1 MSRPTLSCTCLLR
14 HQQLRFA
21 SSSSSSS
28 SPNYSAPAQS
38 QRPAPRRDAGP
49 PTTSRG
55 PPPPRP
61 GPRPAYTPRP
71 PNGNGQYYS
80 RPPTSAPS
88 RNPYASRSP
97 ASMGP
102 EDLRR
107 EEVRQARLNVGL
119 NPAKQFAQ
127 ERERERERSIRLPS
141 TRSPA
146 PSGRMDARP
155 DDSRFA
161 SRRPGIGTGRTTD
174 RSGIRE
180 QRMVAGMVNRSTR
193 QEAPVARGVQP
204 VVRGSVVRG
213 SPSRKRNTPQVL
225 KKVALPST
233 MRLENL
239 TNLLGVKLCESR
251 CATDVG

>member
-21 SSSSSSS
+21 SSSSS
-28 SPNYSAPAQS
+28 PNYSAPLQS
-38 QRPAPRRDAGP
+38 PRPAPRRDADP
-49 PTTSRG
+49 RTSSRG
-55 PPPPRP
+55 LPPPRP

-71 PNGNGQYYS
+71 PSGNGQYNA
-80 RPPTSAPS
+80 RPPPSAPS

-107 EEVRQARLNVGL
+107 EELRQARINVGL
-119 NPAKQFAQ
+119 NPSKQFAQ
-127 ERERERERSIRLPS
+127 ERERERERSMKLPS
-141 TRSPA
+141 TRSSA
-146 PSGRMDARP
+146 PSGRTDARP
-155 DDSRFA
+155 DDSRLA
-161 SRRPGIGTGRTTD
+161 GRRTGAGTGRTTD

-193 QEAPVARGVQP
+193 QEAPVVRGVQP
-204 VVRGSVVRG
+204 VVRGSVTRG

-233 MRLENL
+233 LRLENL
-239 TNLLGVKLCESR
+239 TNLLGVKLCESGHAR
-251 CATDVG
+251 D